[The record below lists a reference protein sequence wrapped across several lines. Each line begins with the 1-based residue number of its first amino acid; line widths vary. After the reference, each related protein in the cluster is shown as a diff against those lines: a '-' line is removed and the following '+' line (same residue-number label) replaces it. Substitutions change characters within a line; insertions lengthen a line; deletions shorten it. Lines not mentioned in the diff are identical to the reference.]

1 VLFRSDYRDCVGG
14 LFSKIKKADS
24 SMDSKAAV
32 DILMSMFSGDYD
44 DNKAVIEFFTSRA
57 TDLSNKIVEVKKA
70 AVASQIQ
77 ALQIELGNL

>member
-1 VLFRSDYRDCVGG
+1 
-14 LFSKIKKADS
+14 
-24 SMDSKAAV
+24 MDSKAAV